1 MQVLYAVYGVI
12 QVALLALWAQPSTIR
27 TKASIPN
34 AVVSVIGACALG
46 VLSHMEHQ
54 RTLRPSLIL
63 NIWLLITLLFDIAQV
78 RTLWLQ
84 KYQPATAPAM
94 AVSVAIK
101 AGLVVVEAIEK
112 RSILRGKRKAVTPES
127 TAGFYNQAVFWWLN
141 PLFIK
146 GYSKSLELEELYGLD
161 KHLSSGYL
169 YPRVKTVWE
178 NLTAKGPHSLL
189 LLFFQRFKWDFL
201 CAVPPRLAYIGFTF
215 CQPFLIT
222 QAVELS
228 SQPITVASR
237 NDGYGL
243 IGAYLIVYVG
253 IAITMA
259 QYQHWTYRSITMAR
273 GGLIS
278 MLFAKTSLLKSDDVD
293 PSASLTLMSA
303 DIERITNGW
312 QTMHEIWANII
323 EIGVAI
329 YLLERQLGAACGIP
343 VGVAVGKCTPEL
355 GRSFIMGVHLTM
367 YAVSLLGSV
376 SILNIIM
383 QSQAQWLEAIERRIS
398 ATTTMLGSMKRV
410 KMCALT
416 EVFNSSLHGL
426 RMEELSV
433 SGRFRRLLIANLFF
447 SFATQL
453 IAPVLTFAVFS
464 ILALRDGNTT
474 LTISKAFTSLS
485 LFALLAEPLASLLM
499 AMAQFAGSVGCFRRI
514 QTFLEKNEHAD
525 ARLQPFPDSF
535 KKNASS
541 QSNAESSQ
549 SDSSGAELFF
559 HREKSPAREV
569 LEKVMSPYSNPEGD
583 ALILRSAS
591 FGFDS
596 EKESLIKSMDVKVP
610 RAKLTMI
617 VGPVGCGKT
626 VLLKGL
632 LGEIPTMSGTV
643 QLFSEDVAYCEQ
655 SPFHMNGTIRDSVVM
670 FEEFDDRWYNCVL
683 EGCALDE
690 DLQQLP
696 LGDQTRIG
704 SKGIALSGG
713 QCQRLALARAAYA
726 RRDLCILD
734 DIFSGLDR
742 DTENRIFH
750 SLLGKDGIFH
760 RQCATVILASSSVK
774 RLPYADYIVV
784 LDGQG
789 NVSEQGSFQ
798 ELNASGG
805 YVSNFDLPAPDW
817 RFEAKETKFD
827 QLFPP
832 PTELVHGPI
841 AVKATKGLSE
851 LELDANRRTGDLSVY
866 AYYTKTVGKTA
877 VISFIAAI
885 CGYVFAMAFPQVW
898 LGWWATANAD
908 HPNQKLGYYLGIYA
922 LLGVGGLACL
932 VVGCWELLVT
942 MVPQAGE
949 KFHRRLLDTVLAAPL
964 SFFSTTDTGVTL
976 NRFSQDLQLID
987 MDLPTS
993 ALNFF
998 TAGVLC
1004 LAQIILIGIT
1014 STYAA
1019 VSFPIWFLAL
1029 YLIQR
1034 FYLRTSR
1041 QLRFLD
1047 LEAKAPLYSQF
1058 TEILEG
1064 LMTVRAF
1071 GWQNDLEKKT
1081 SHLLDLS
1088 QRPFYLLWSVQRWLQ
1103 LVLDLLVA
1111 AVAVLL
1117 MTLVSQLRGTIQGA
1131 SVGIALLN
1139 VVLFSQHIKLVIQF
1153 WTMLETHIGAV
1164 ARIKNFAART
1174 DREGSSSE
1182 KTKPPPSWPAQ
1193 GSMEFNSVYASYD
1206 SSRMVLKNLTMS
1218 VQAGDKI
1225 GVCGRTGS
1233 GKSSLILAIFGM
1245 IELHGGSI
1253 IIDGIDISTLSSE
1266 DVRSRVIGLPQDVFM
1281 IQGTVRLNVDPY
1293 KRSSDEAIIGALEDV
1308 RLWDVL
1314 EEKGGLDASIDAVSL
1329 SHGQKQLLCLAQALL
1344 RHSSIL
1350 ILDEA
1355 TSRLV
1360 INPHYIK
1367 VRG

>member
-1 MQVLYAVYGVI
+1 M
-12 QVALLALWAQPSTIR
+12 T
-27 TKASIPN
+27 
-34 AVVSVIGACALG
+34 
-46 VLSHMEHQ
+46 
-54 RTLRPSLIL
+54 
-63 NIWLLITLLFDIAQV
+63 
-78 RTLWLQ
+78 
-84 KYQPATAPAM
+84 
-94 AVSVAIK
+94 VSVAIK
-101 AGLVVVEAIEK
+101 TLLVVVEAIEK
-112 RSILRGKRKAVTPES
+112 GTILRSKWKTATPEL
-127 TAGFYNQAVFWWLN
+127 TAGFYNQAFFWWMN
-141 PLFIK
+141 PLLLK
-146 GYSKSLELEELYGLD
+146 GYSKSLEVEELYELD
-161 KHLSSGYL
+161 KHLSSEYL
-169 YPRVKTVWE
+169 YPRVNTAWE
-178 NLTAKGPHSLL
+178 NVAAKGPHSLL

-222 QAVELS
+222 RAIDLS
-228 SQPITVASR
+228 SQPITAASK
-237 NDGYGL
+237 NAGYGL

-259 QYQHWTYRSITMAR
+259 QYQHWAYRSITMAR

-329 YLLERQLGAACGIP
+329 YLLECQLGAACTIP
-343 VGVAVGKCTPEL
+343 IAVAV
-355 GRSFIMGVHLTM
+355 
-367 YAVSLLGSV
+367 VSLLGSV
-376 SILNIIM
+376 LILNVIM
-383 QSQAQWLEAIERRIS
+383 QSQARWLEAIEKRIS

-416 EVFNSSLHGL
+416 DVFNTSLHGL
-426 RMEELSV
+426 RMDELSV

-447 SFATQL
+447 SYATQL

-464 ILALRDGNTT
+464 LLALKDGNTT
-474 LTISKAFTSLS
+474 LTVSKAFTSLS
-485 LFALLAEPLASLLM
+485 LFTLLSEPLTSLLM
-499 AMAQFAGSVGCFRRI
+499 AMAQFAGSVGCFNRI
-514 QTFLEKNEHAD
+514 QTFLGKSEHVD
-525 ARLQPFPDSF
+525 RRLKPFPDSF
-535 KKNASS
+535 AKTPSS
-541 QSNAESSQ
+541 QPNSNVGSSQ
-549 SDSSGAELFF
+549 TDGSGTEMLSCSEEASAL
-559 HREKSPAREV
+559 EV
-569 LEKVMSPYSNPEGD
+569 LEKVMIPFSNPKGD
-583 ALILRSAS
+583 ALIIQGAS
-591 FGFDS
+591 FGFEG
-596 EKESLIKSMDVKVP
+596 EKEPLIKSLDMKIP

-626 VLLKGL
+626 VLLKAL
-632 LGEIPTMSGTV
+632 LGEIPTISGTV
-643 QLFSEDVAYCEQ
+643 QVFSEDAAYCAQ
-655 SPFHMNGTIRDSVVM
+655 SPFHMNGTIRDSILM
-670 FEEFDDRWYNCVL
+670 FEEFDERWYKCVV

-690 DLQQLP
+690 DLRQLP

-713 QCQRLALARAAYA
+713 QSQRLALARAAYA
-726 RRDLCILD
+726 RRALCILD
-734 DIFSGLDR
+734 DVFSGLDR
-742 DTENRIFH
+742 DTENHVFH
-750 SLLGKDGIFH
+750 SLLGVNGIFH
-760 RQCATVILASSSVK
+760 RQCTTVILASSSTK
-774 RLPYADYIVV
+774 RLPFADHIVV
-784 LDGQG
+784 LDEQG
-789 NVSEQGSFQ
+789 NVSEQGNFQ
-798 ELNASGG
+798 QLNASGG
-805 YVSNFDLPAPDW
+805 YVSNFDLPPPDW
-817 RFEAKETKFD
+817 RVQAKEATFD
-827 QLFPP
+827 QLFPN
-832 PTELVHGPI
+832 PI
-841 AVKATKGLSE
+841 KPIHAPVAVKATKGLSE
-851 LELDANRRTGDLSVY
+851 SELDANRRTGDLSVY
-866 AYYTKTVGKTA
+866 GYYAKTVGRST
-877 VISFIAAI
+877 VMLFVAAI
-885 CGYVFAMAFPQVW
+885 CGYVFAMTFPQIW
-898 LGWWATANAD
+898 LGWWSTANSL
-908 HPNQKLGYYLGIYA
+908 HPNQDLGYYLGIYS

-932 VVGCWELLVT
+932 VIGCWQLLVT

-993 ALNFF
+993 ALNCF
-998 TAGVLC
+998 TAAVLC
-1004 LAQIILIGIT
+1004 LAQIILVGVT

-1019 VSFPIWFLAL
+1019 ISFPVWFAAL

-1058 TEILEG
+1058 TEILGG
-1064 LMTVRAF
+1064 LITVRAF
-1071 GWQNDLEKKT
+1071 GWQNDLGQKT
-1081 SHLLDLS
+1081 SRLLDLS

-1103 LVLDLLVA
+1103 VVLDMLVA

-1117 MTLVSQLRGTIQGA
+1117 MILISQLRNTIQGA
-1131 SVGIALLN
+1131 SVGIVLLN
-1139 VVLFSQHIKLVIQF
+1139 VVLLSQHIKLVIQY

-1174 DREGSSSE
+1174 DREELSNG
-1182 KTKPPPSWPAQ
+1182 KTDPPPSWPQQ
-1193 GSMEFNSVYASYD
+1193 GGIEFNSVYASYD

-1218 VQAGDKI
+1218 VQAGEKI

-1245 IELHGGSI
+1245 IELDGGSI
-1253 IIDGIDISTLSSE
+1253 SIDGIDISKLPRE
-1266 DVRSRVIGLPQDVFM
+1266 VVRSRIIGLPQDVFM
-1281 IQGTVRLNVDPY
+1281 IHGTVRLNVDPY
-1293 KRSSDEAIIGALEDV
+1293 KKSSDKAIIGALEDV

-1314 EEKGGLDASIDAVSL
+1314 REKGGLDASIDAVNL

-1355 TSRLV
+1355 TSSVDDVTDKLIQTIIRQKFSKHTILAVAHKLDTITDFDKIAV
-1360 INPHYIK
+1360 IDNGTLTEFDSPHVLLAQSSSAFQQLYSSSLTEQPK
-1367 VRG
+1367 ENVVRDF